1 LYAKDP
7 VDRRALQ
14 RLSSKEGKQDYKEK
28 VVESYVGLAELLK
41 FCPSLE
47 IPLEHLISFC
57 HFMLPRFYTISS
69 CSTVFPDS
77 IHLTVAVTEERRK
90 DGTMFEGV
98 CSTHIAKSQ
107 TSHQRFL
114 RVFVRPSSFRLPK
127 DTTKPILMIGPGTG
141 IAPMRALLQRRR
153 YQQLVEKKDVGCN
166 ILYFGC
172 KRKELDYIY
181 EDELIRYKDEGIL
194 TELYL
199 AFSRQNPSKK
209 VYVQHILEEQAEA
222 TWKLLHD
229 DGAFIYVC
237 GGVKMGHDVTETLKD
252 IVSTHGQ
259 LSFDKASSYLSQLSS
274 QGRYVQELWS

>member
-1 LYAKDP
+1 
-7 VDRRALQ
+7 
-14 RLSSKEGKQDYKEK
+14 
-28 VVESYVGLAELLK
+28 
-41 FCPSLE
+41 
-47 IPLEHLISFC
+47 
-57 HFMLPRFYTISS
+57 
-69 CSTVFPDS
+69 
-77 IHLTVAVTEERRK
+77 
-90 DGTMFEGV
+90 
-98 CSTHIAKSQ
+98 
-107 TSHQRFL
+107 L

-127 DTTKPILMIGPGTG
+127 DITKPILMIGPGTG

-153 YQQLVEKKDVGCN
+153 FQQLVEKKGVGCS

-181 EDELIRYKDEGIL
+181 EDELIRHKEEGIL
-194 TELYL
+194 TELYS

-209 VYVQHILEEQAEA
+209 VYVQHILKEQAEA
-222 TWKLLHD
+222 TWKLMND

-252 IVSTHGQ
+252 IVSTRVQ

>member
-1 LYAKDP
+1 MGPCL
-7 VDRRALQ
+7 
-14 RLSSKEGKQDYKEK
+14 K
-28 VVESYVGLAELLK
+28 VFVPPILPNRK
-41 FCPSLE
+41 HHQ
-47 IPLEHLISFC
+47 PL
-57 HFMLPRFYTISS
+57 
-69 CSTVFPDS
+69 
-77 IHLTVAVTEERRK
+77 
-90 DGTMFEGV
+90 
-98 CSTHIAKSQ
+98 
-107 TSHQRFL
+107 L

-199 AFSRQNPSKK
+199 AFSRQDPSKK
-209 VYVQHILEEQAEA
+209 VYVQHILKEQAEA
-222 TWKLLHD
+222 TWKLVHD

-237 GGVKMGHDVTETLKD
+237 GGIKMGHDVTETLKG

-259 LSFDKASSYLSQLSS
+259 MLFDKASSYLSQLSS